1 MKLTVL
7 VDNNTY
13 IDRYY
18 YGEPG
23 LSIYIE
29 DGPRRILFDCGYSEA
44 ALTNAAKMGLDLAA
58 VDTVVLSHGHD
69 DHGRGLSF
77 FMQAFDCRN
86 KKLILHPK
94 AFSRRY
100 YDGEYIGLPFDE
112 KEAAAAFDLCP
123 SAGPLAVSD
132 RLLWLGAIPRR
143 HDFENRDPIGQV
155 VENGESRDDFL
166 PDDSALVFRG
176 RDGLFVISGCAH
188 AGICNIIDYACEVW
202 GTQRVW
208 GVLGGFHLLKQGSQ
222 LERTIEFFDER
233 GIKNLWPCHCVNFK
247 AKAAIHSRIPIHEV
261 GVGMEL
267 TVE

>member
-29 DGPRRILFDCGYSEA
+29 DGPRHILFDCGYSDA
-44 ALTNAAKMGLDLAA
+44 ALTNAAKMGLDLTA
-58 VDTVVLSHGHD
+58 VDTIVLSHGHD

-77 FMQAFDCRN
+77 LLQAMDCRS
-86 KKLILHPK
+86 KKLILHPA
-94 AFSRRY
+94 AFRRRY
-100 YDGEYIGLPFDE
+100 YEGEYIGLPFDE
-112 KEAAAAFDLCP
+112 KEAAAAFDLQP
-123 SAGPLAVSD
+123 SAAPLAVSD
-132 RLLWLGAIPRR
+132 HLLWLGSIPRR
-143 HDFENRDPIGQV
+143 HAFENSAPIGQAE
-155 VENGESRDDFL
+155 ENGVRTDDFL
-166 PDDSALVFRG
+166 PDDSALVYRG
-176 RDGLFVISGCAH
+176 QEGLFIISGCAH
-188 AGICNIIDYACEVW
+188 SGICNIIDYACEVC
-202 GTQRVW
+202 GAQRIC
-208 GVLGGFHLLKQGSQ
+208 GVLGGFHLLQQGPQ
-222 LERTIEFFDER
+222 LEQTIEFFDKR